1 MDTTYTVIQWYKPS
15 IYACSTPY
23 INYDIINRRA
33 DCAWA
38 QVLYL
43 FHCSNIDLTSINQVI
58 VIMKSE
64 NMGMFV

>member
-1 MDTTYTVIQWYKPS
+1 MF
-15 IYACSTPY
+15 YA